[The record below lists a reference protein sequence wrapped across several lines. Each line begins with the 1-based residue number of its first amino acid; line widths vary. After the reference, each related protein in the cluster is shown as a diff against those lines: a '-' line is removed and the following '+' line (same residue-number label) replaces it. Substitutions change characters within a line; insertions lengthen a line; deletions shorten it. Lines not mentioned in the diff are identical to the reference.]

1 MTQAAPPVTENHVLK
16 REFTLWSSFAFAFAF
31 ISPIVA
37 LYGIFGLAVTAAGP
51 SFWWGFLL
59 VFCGQLLVAFVF
71 AMLVSRWPIEGS
83 IYQWSRRLLGTGY
96 GWFAGWA
103 YMWTLVIAMATVA
116 LGAAGVIANIAGVQA
131 PTGRQRAVIAVVIL
145 LSGTAVNLVGRQAL
159 KIFMTASIIAEV
171 VGSLGL
177 GTWLL
182 LFHRHNS
189 LSVLTQGGG
198 TGGGPGYLS
207 LSGPFLVAVA
217 FIGWSFVGFE
227 SAGAIAEEVHEP
239 RKNLP
244 KSVILSLTFIAIV
257 VMYSSLAIILAI
269 PDLGA
274 VAQGK
279 VTDPA
284 VRAQVEA
291 MLAKVAALGD
301 VASVASPFSSAA
313 QVSSSG
319 RIAFANV
326 TLTKQ
331 AAKVTAGEA
340 KMFVNT
346 AKAGAGNGLQVE
358 VEGQVAKAA
367 ARTNVSTT
375 GLGAAAA
382 LVVLLLVFGSLL
394 AATLPLLTAGIAL
407 GSSVAVIAL
416 LSHVI
421 NIASFSSELSLL
433 IGLGVGVDYALFIVT
448 RFRQGL
454 QRGAPVEQAVVDA
467 LDTSGRAVMFAGIIV
482 CIALLGMFALGVS
495 FIYGVAV
502 AASIAVLFT
511 VLAALT
517 LLPALLGLFGVRVLG
532 RKARRRLAAGE
543 LTDEDES
550 PSWARWAGA
559 LRARPALIA
568 AAATVLMIAI
578 AVPFF
583 SMRLGSAD
591 AGSDPA
597 SSTTRKAYDLLA
609 TGFGP
614 GYNGPLQLV
623 AQVDGPAQ
631 EAAFTKVTAAVAK
644 TPGVVR
650 VTTPTLISGVATAD
664 VYPSGSPQ
672 DASTTTLLHRLRN
685 TVVPASS
692 SDGVHV
698 LIGGQ
703 SAIFDDFAGVLSGK
717 LPLFIG
723 AVVLLSFLLL
733 MVVFRSLLIPA
744 VAAVMNLLTAGGAFG
759 LITAVFQWGWAA
771 SLLGVDKTGPIEAF
785 VPVLM
790 FAIVFGLSMDYQVFL
805 VSRIYEEWHRRGD
818 NREAV
823 THGLAATGKTITA
836 AAAIMILVFGS
847 FTLGG
852 ERILMLFGLG
862 LAGAVLL
869 DALIV
874 RSVLV
879 PGLMLLSGRANWWLP
894 RSLDRVLPRLNVEG
908 SVEDEVQATP
918 ARPRQPPATV
928 ASGEAAA

>member
-1 MTQAAPPVTENHVLK
+1 MRALAGWCFRHRRIVVVAWLAALVGLSAISQSVGSTYKDSFSLPGTQSFEALTLLQHAAPAASGD
-16 REFTLWSSFAFAFAF
+16 REQ
-31 ISPIVA
+31 IV
-37 LYGIFGLAVTAAGP
+37 
-51 SFWWGFLL
+51 
-59 VFCGQLLVAFVF
+59 
-71 AMLVSRWPIEGS
+71 
-83 IYQWSRRLLGTGY
+83 
-96 GWFAGWA
+96 
-103 YMWTLVIAMATVA
+103 
-116 LGAAGVIANIAGVQA
+116 
-131 PTGRQRAVIAVVIL
+131 
-145 LSGTAVNLVGRQAL
+145 
-159 KIFMTASIIAEV
+159 
-171 VGSLGL
+171 
-177 GTWLL
+177 
-182 LFHRHNS
+182 
-189 LSVLTQGGG
+189 
-198 TGGGPGYLS
+198 
-207 LSGPFLVAVA
+207 VAV
-217 FIGWSFVGFE
+217 E
-227 SAGAIAEEVHEP
+227 H
-239 RKNLP
+239 
-244 KSVILSLTFIAIV
+244 
-257 VMYSSLAIILAI
+257 
-269 PDLGA
+269 
-274 VAQGK
+274 GK
-279 VTDPA
+279 VTDRA
-284 VRAQVEA
+284 VRGQVDA
-291 MLAKVAALGD
+291 MLARVAALGD
-301 VASVASPFSSAA
+301 VASVASPYSSAA
-313 QVSSSG
+313 QISSSG

-331 AAKVTAGEA
+331 AAKVTSGEA
-340 KMFVNT
+340 KKFVDT
-346 AKAGAGNGLQVE
+346 ARAGAGNGLQVE

-416 LSHVI
+416 LSHVM

-454 QRGAPVEQAVVDA
+454 QRGASVEQAIVDA

-495 FIYGVAV
+495 FIYGVAI

-543 LTDEDES
+543 LADSDES
-550 PSWARWAGA
+550 PSWARWARA

-568 AAATVLMIAI
+568 AAAAVLMIAV

-631 EAAFTKVTAAVAK
+631 TAAFGKVAAAVAK

-650 VTTPTLISGVATAD
+650 VTAPTVISGVATAD

-672 DASTTTLLHRLRN
+672 DQSTTTLLHRLR
-685 TVVPASS
+685 TTIVPAAS

-733 MVVFRSLLIPA
+733 MAVFRSLLIPA

-818 NREAV
+818 NRAAV
-823 THGLAATGKTITA
+823 THGLAATGRTITA
-836 AAAIMILVFGS
+836 AAAIMVLVFAS
-847 FTLGG
+847 FILGG
-852 ERILMLFGLG
+852 ERVIELFGLG
-862 LAGAVLL
+862 LAGAVFL
-869 DALIV
+869 DALVV

-879 PGLMLLSGRANWWLP
+879 PGLMLLAGKANWWLP
-894 RSLDRVLPRLNVEG
+894 RSLDRLLPRLNVEG
-908 SVEDEVQATP
+908 SAHRDGP
-918 ARPRQPPATV
+918 AV
-928 ASGEAAA
+928 APQLLVEAA